1 MRNIATISLAFGFA
15 FAVSP
20 VFAADVKSEI
30 MTAEQH
36 AELAAQAQSLDA
48 VQMHLHHTLNCIVGP
63 KGAEFDAKELNPC
76 ANSGAGAL
84 VDSTDAAAKQKLK
97 AAVAKANTGL
107 KETVLASAQKDAADT
122 ANILET
128 AK

>member
-20 VFAADVKSEI
+20 VLAADVKSEI

-48 VQMHLHHTLNCIVGP
+48 VQMHLHHTLNCDR
-63 KGAEFDAKELNPC
+63 GAEGRGVRCEGIESVCKQWRGRACGFHRCRGETEIE
-76 ANSGAGAL
+76 SSRREGEYGIER
-84 VDSTDAAAKQKLK
+84 DSARRRSE
-97 AAVAKANTGL
+97 GRG
-107 KETVLASAQKDAADT
+107 
-122 ANILET
+122 
-128 AK
+128 